1 MLNSFM
7 IVKTKD
13 LAAMIQLSI
22 LNPTKNFVKACDMK
36 G

>member
-7 IVKTKD
+7 IVKTED

-22 LNPTKNFVKACDMK
+22 LNPTKNFVKACDLK